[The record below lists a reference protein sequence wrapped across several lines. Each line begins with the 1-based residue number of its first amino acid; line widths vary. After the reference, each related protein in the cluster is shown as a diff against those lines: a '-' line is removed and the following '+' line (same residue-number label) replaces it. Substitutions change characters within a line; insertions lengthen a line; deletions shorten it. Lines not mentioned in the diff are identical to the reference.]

1 MMQYSTEFCH
11 TRHCD
16 RLRKELDNITTKNCP
31 EQENIEQVICCMP
44 EGTEPQDCTEEK
56 TTFTLTEFKEL
67 VHSAQKG
74 DREAINVLCTAFK
87 PLIYKEAY
95 RYEVREALGEDA
107 VNTAWLIFLEQIK
120 KYDGRDFGHLP
131 GLLQYH
137 VHYGLLH
144 KFTRG
149 KSVKDC
155 YYLDA
160 EEEGDET
167 QIAEK
172 FDAIAQMEDN
182 QAMQLA
188 FKRLTDKQ
196 RNIINAMQEP
206 DMTIKK
212 YSEEHK
218 ISYKTAYLHLH
229 RGLDNLKR
237 MIA

>member
-1 MMQYSTEFCH
+1 MQYSTEFCH

-31 EQENIEQVICCMP
+31 EQENTEQVICCVP
-44 EGTEPQDCTEEK
+44 EGTEPQECTEEK

-131 GLLQYH
+131 GLLQYYI
-137 VHYGLLH
+137 HYGLLH

>member
-1 MMQYSTEFCH
+1 MQYNTEFCY
-11 TRHCD
+11 TRSTNRH
-16 RLRKELDNITTKNCP
+16 RKELDNITTQNCP
-31 EQENIEQVICCMP
+31 EQETGEEIICCVP

-67 VHSAQKG
+67 VHSAQNG
-74 DREAINVLCTAFK
+74 DREAINTLCNAFK

-95 RYEVREALGEDA
+95 RYEVREALGEDS
-107 VNTAWLIFLEQIK
+107 VNAAWLIFLEQIK

-160 EEEGDET
+160 EEEGDGM

-212 YSEEHK
+212 YSEDHK

>member
-1 MMQYSTEFCH
+1 MQYSTEFCH
-11 TRHCD
+11 MRHCD

-31 EQENIEQVICCMP
+31 EQENTEQVICCVP
-44 EGTEPQDCTEEK
+44 EGTEPQECTEEK

-160 EEEGDET
+160 EEEGEET

-237 MIA
+237 MIV

>member
-1 MMQYSTEFCH
+1 MKCKKTLSRSFPA
-11 TRHCD
+11 
-16 RLRKELDNITTKNCP
+16 CP
-31 EQENIEQVICCMP
+31 TVQSRQSAACRNN
-44 EGTEPQDCTEEK
+44 K
-56 TTFTLTEFKEL
+56 YTFTLTDFKEL
-67 VHSAQKG
+67 VISAQKG
-74 DREAINVLCTAFK
+74 NNQAIDQLCTAFK

-160 EEEGDET
+160 EEDGEEM
-167 QIAEK
+167 QIADK
-172 FDAIAQMEDN
+172 FDAIAEMEDN
-182 QAMQLA
+182 QALQFA

-196 RNIINAMQEP
+196 RDIINAMQEP
-206 DMTIKK
+206 DMTITK
-212 YSEEHK
+212 YSQEHK
-218 ISYKTAYLHLH
+218 ISYKTAYLHLQ
-229 RGLDNLKR
+229 RGLENIKR
-237 MIA
+237 AIA

>member
-1 MMQYSTEFCH
+1 MQYSTEFCH

-31 EQENIEQVICCMP
+31 EQENTEQVICCVP
-44 EGTEPQDCTEEK
+44 EGTEPQECTEEK

-74 DREAINVLCTAFK
+74 DCEAINVLCTAFK

-95 RYEVREALGEDA
+95 RYEVREAFGEDA

-172 FDAIAQMEDN
+172 FDAIAHMEDN

>member
-1 MMQYSTEFCH
+1 MQYSTEFCH

-31 EQENIEQVICCMP
+31 EQKNTEQVICCVP
-44 EGTEPQDCTEEK
+44 EGTEPQECTEEK

-74 DREAINVLCTAFK
+74 DCEAINVLCTAFK

-160 EEEGDET
+160 EEEGEET

>member
-1 MMQYSTEFCH
+1 MQYSTEFCH

-16 RLRKELDNITTKNCP
+16 RHRKELDNITTQNCP
-31 EQENIEQVICCMP
+31 KQENTEQVICCVP

-56 TTFTLTEFKEL
+56 TTFTLTEFKEM

-107 VNTAWLIFLEQIK
+107 INTAWLIFLEQIK

-131 GLLQYH
+131 GLLQYYI
-137 VHYGLLH
+137 HYGLLH

-160 EEEGDET
+160 EEEGDGM

>member
-1 MMQYSTEFCH
+1 MQYSTEFCH

-31 EQENIEQVICCMP
+31 EQENTEQVICCVP

>member
-1 MMQYSTEFCH
+1 MQYNTEFCY
-11 TRHCD
+11 TRSTNRH
-16 RLRKELDNITTKNCP
+16 RKELDNITTKNCP
-31 EQENIEQVICCMP
+31 EQENSEEIICCVP
-44 EGTEPQDCTEEK
+44 EGTDPQDCTEEK

-160 EEEGDET
+160 EEEGEET
-167 QIAEK
+167 QIADKDNVFERTEVNQPFSAARLSK
-172 FDAIAQMEDN
+172 EQTDAVNELVLNELDHRLFCKKYACSSKT
-182 QAMQLA
+182 A
-188 FKRLTDKQ
+188 FKHRANGL
-196 RNIINAMQEP
+196 
-206 DMTIKK
+206 KK
-212 YSEEHK
+212 
-218 ISYKTAYLHLH
+218 
-229 RGLDNLKR
+229 LKSLL
-237 MIA
+237 A

>member
-1 MMQYSTEFCH
+1 MQYSTEFCH

-31 EQENIEQVICCMP
+31 DQENTEQVICCVP
-44 EGTEPQDCTEEK
+44 EGTEPQECTEEK

-131 GLLQYH
+131 GLLQYYI
-137 VHYGLLH
+137 HYGLLH

-160 EEEGDET
+160 EEEGEET

>member
-1 MMQYSTEFCH
+1 MQYSTEFCH

-31 EQENIEQVICCMP
+31 EQENTEQEICCVP
-44 EGTEPQDCTEEK
+44 EGTEPQDYSEEK

-74 DREAINVLCTAFK
+74 DREAINVLCIAFK
-87 PLIYKEAY
+87 PLIYKETY

-137 VHYGLLH
+137 IHYGLLH
-144 KFTRG
+144 KVTRG

-155 YYLDA
+155 YYIDA
-160 EEEGDET
+160 EEEGDGM
-167 QIAEK
+167 QIADKDNVFERTEVNQLFLAAK
-172 FDAIAQMEDN
+172 LSKEQTDAVNELVLNELDHRLFCKKYACSSKT
-182 QAMQLA
+182 A
-188 FKRLTDKQ
+188 FKHRANGL
-196 RNIINAMQEP
+196 
-206 DMTIKK
+206 KK
-212 YSEEHK
+212 
-218 ISYKTAYLHLH
+218 
-229 RGLDNLKR
+229 LKSLL
-237 MIA
+237 A

>member
-1 MMQYSTEFCH
+1 M
-11 TRHCD
+11 RHCD

-31 EQENIEQVICCMP
+31 EQENTEQVICCVP

-95 RYEVREALGEDA
+95 RYEVRETLGEDA

-160 EEEGDET
+160 EEEGDGM

>member
-1 MMQYSTEFCH
+1 MQYSTEFCH

-31 EQENIEQVICCMP
+31 EQENTEQVICCVP
-44 EGTEPQDCTEEK
+44 EGTEPQECTEEK

-131 GLLQYH
+131 GLLQYYI
-137 VHYGLLH
+137 HYGLLH

-160 EEEGDET
+160 EEEGEET

>member
-1 MMQYSTEFCH
+1 MQYSTEFCH

-31 EQENIEQVICCMP
+31 EQKNTEQVICCVP
-44 EGTEPQDCTEEK
+44 EGTEPQECTEEK

-137 VHYGLLH
+137 IHYGLLH

-160 EEEGDET
+160 EEEGEET

>member
-1 MMQYSTEFCH
+1 MQYSTEFCH

-31 EQENIEQVICCMP
+31 EQENTEQVICCVP

-74 DREAINVLCTAFK
+74 DREAINVLCAAFK

-160 EEEGDET
+160 EEEGDGM

>member
-1 MMQYSTEFCH
+1 MQYSTEFCH

-31 EQENIEQVICCMP
+31 EQENTEQVICCVP
-44 EGTEPQDCTEEK
+44 EGTEPQNCTEEK

-74 DREAINVLCTAFK
+74 DREAINVLCTTFK

-160 EEEGDET
+160 EEEGDGM

-229 RGLDNLKR
+229 RGLDKLKR

>member
-1 MMQYSTEFCH
+1 MQYSTEFCH

-31 EQENIEQVICCMP
+31 EQENTEQVICYVP

-120 KYDGRDFGHLP
+120 KYEGRDFGHLP
-131 GLLQYH
+131 GLLQYYI
-137 VHYGLLH
+137 HYGLLH

-160 EEEGDET
+160 EEEGDGM

-229 RGLDNLKR
+229 RGLDKLKR

>member
-1 MMQYSTEFCH
+1 M
-11 TRHCD
+11 
-16 RLRKELDNITTKNCP
+16 
-31 EQENIEQVICCMP
+31 
-44 EGTEPQDCTEEK
+44 
-56 TTFTLTEFKEL
+56 
-67 VHSAQKG
+67 
-74 DREAINVLCTAFK
+74 
-87 PLIYKEAY
+87 
-95 RYEVREALGEDA
+95 
-107 VNTAWLIFLEQIK
+107 
-120 KYDGRDFGHLP
+120 
-131 GLLQYH
+131 
-137 VHYGLLH
+137 
-144 KFTRG
+144 
-149 KSVKDC
+149 
-155 YYLDA
+155 
-160 EEEGDET
+160 

-237 MIA
+237 MIAYFYFDVLLPVQQDVFYFYAGIKKEHCQVNGIQPFLLSRIRKISFFKCQESGFILFSPVKDWGFCLRLRSTTTILYVYPLGSTLKNKDTTSYASSYNHGKRNKDRKKKL

>member
-16 RLRKELDNITTKNCP
+16 RHRKELDNITTKNCP
-31 EQENIEQVICCMP
+31 EQENTEQVICCVP
-44 EGTEPQDCTEEK
+44 KGTEPQDCTEEK

-74 DREAINVLCTAFK
+74 DCEAINVLCTAFK

-95 RYEVREALGEDA
+95 RYEVHEALGEDA

-160 EEEGDET
+160 EEEGEET

>member
-1 MMQYSTEFCH
+1 M
-11 TRHCD
+11 
-16 RLRKELDNITTKNCP
+16 
-31 EQENIEQVICCMP
+31 
-44 EGTEPQDCTEEK
+44 
-56 TTFTLTEFKEL
+56 
-67 VHSAQKG
+67 HSAQKG

-137 VHYGLLH
+137 IHYGLLH

-160 EEEGDET
+160 EEEGEET
-167 QIAEK
+167 QIADKDNVFERTEVNQLFSAAGLSK
-172 FDAIAQMEDN
+172 EQTDAVNELVLNELDHRLFCKKYACSSKT
-182 QAMQLA
+182 A
-188 FKRLTDKQ
+188 FKHRANGL
-196 RNIINAMQEP
+196 
-206 DMTIKK
+206 KK
-212 YSEEHK
+212 
-218 ISYKTAYLHLH
+218 
-229 RGLDNLKR
+229 LKSLL
-237 MIA
+237 A

>member
-1 MMQYSTEFCH
+1 MQYSTEFCH

-31 EQENIEQVICCMP
+31 EQENTEQVICCVL

-160 EEEGDET
+160 EEEGEET

>member
-1 MMQYSTEFCH
+1 MQYNTEFCY
-11 TRHCD
+11 TRSTNRH
-16 RLRKELDNITTKNCP
+16 RKELDNITTKNCP
-31 EQENIEQVICCMP
+31 EQENSEEIICCVP

-74 DREAINVLCTAFK
+74 DREAINTLCNAFK

-120 KYDGRDFGHLP
+120 KYKDRDFGHLP

-160 EEEGDET
+160 EEEGDGM

-182 QAMQLA
+182 QAMQFA

-196 RNIINAMQEP
+196 RNIIKAMQEP

>member
-1 MMQYSTEFCH
+1 MQYSTEFCH

-31 EQENIEQVICCMP
+31 EQENTEQVICCVP
-44 EGTEPQDCTEEK
+44 EGTELQDCTEEK

-160 EEEGDET
+160 EEEGDGM

-229 RGLDNLKR
+229 RGLDKLKR

>member
-1 MMQYSTEFCH
+1 MQYSTEFCH

-16 RLRKELDNITTKNCP
+16 RLRKELDKITTKNCP
-31 EQENIEQVICCMP
+31 EQENTEQVICCVP

-160 EEEGDET
+160 EEEGEET

>member
-1 MMQYSTEFCH
+1 MQYSTEFCH
-11 TRHCD
+11 MRHCD

-31 EQENIEQVICCMP
+31 EQENTEQLICCVP
-44 EGTEPQDCTEEK
+44 EGTEPQDYSEEK

-137 VHYGLLH
+137 IHYGLLH

-160 EEEGDET
+160 EEEGDEL
-167 QIAEK
+167 QIADKNNVFEQTEVNQLFSAARLSK
-172 FDAIAQMEDN
+172 EQTDAVNELVLNDLDHRVFCKKYACSSKT
-182 QAMQLA
+182 A
-188 FKRLTDKQ
+188 FKHRANGL
-196 RNIINAMQEP
+196 
-206 DMTIKK
+206 KK
-212 YSEEHK
+212 
-218 ISYKTAYLHLH
+218 
-229 RGLDNLKR
+229 LKSLL
-237 MIA
+237 A

>member
-1 MMQYSTEFCH
+1 MRSTN
-11 TRHCD
+11 RH
-16 RLRKELDNITTKNCP
+16 RKELDNITTKNCP
-31 EQENIEQVICCMP
+31 EQENSEEIICCVP

-67 VHSAQKG
+67 VHSAQNG
-74 DREAINVLCTAFK
+74 DREAINTLCNAFK

-120 KYDGRDFGHLP
+120 KYEGRDFGHLP

-160 EEEGDET
+160 EEEGEET

-212 YSEEHK
+212 YSEDHK

-229 RGLDNLKR
+229 RGLNNLKR

>member
-1 MMQYSTEFCH
+1 MQYSTEFCH

-31 EQENIEQVICCMP
+31 EQENTEQVICCVP

-160 EEEGDET
+160 EEEGEET

>member
-1 MMQYSTEFCH
+1 MQYSTEFCH

-16 RLRKELDNITTKNCP
+16 RLRKELDNITTKNGP
-31 EQENIEQVICCMP
+31 EQENTEQVICCVP
-44 EGTEPQDCTEEK
+44 EGTEPQECTEEK

-160 EEEGDET
+160 EEEGEET

>member
-1 MMQYSTEFCH
+1 MQYSTEFCH

-31 EQENIEQVICCMP
+31 EQENTEQVICCMP

-67 VHSAQKG
+67 VHSAQNG
-74 DREAINVLCTAFK
+74 DREAINTLCNAFK

-160 EEEGDET
+160 EEEGEGM

>member
-1 MMQYSTEFCH
+1 MQYSTEFCH

-31 EQENIEQVICCMP
+31 EQENTEQVICCVP

-74 DREAINVLCTAFK
+74 DREAINVLCTAFN

-120 KYDGRDFGHLP
+120 KYEGRDFGHLP
-131 GLLQYH
+131 GLLQYN

-160 EEEGDET
+160 EEEGEET
-167 QIAEK
+167 QIADKDNVFERTEVNQLFSAARLSK
-172 FDAIAQMEDN
+172 EQTDAVNELVLNELDHRLFCKKYACSSKT
-182 QAMQLA
+182 A
-188 FKRLTDKQ
+188 FK
-196 RNIINAMQEP
+196 
-206 DMTIKK
+206 
-212 YSEEHK
+212 
-218 ISYKTAYLHLH
+218 H
-229 RGLDNLKR
+229 RANGLQKLKLLL
-237 MIA
+237 A

>member
-1 MMQYSTEFCH
+1 MQYNTEFCY
-11 TRHCD
+11 TRSTNRH
-16 RLRKELDNITTKNCP
+16 RKELDNITTKNCP
-31 EQENIEQVICCMP
+31 EQENSEEIICCVP
-44 EGTEPQDCTEEK
+44 EGTEPQDCTEVK

-67 VHSAQKG
+67 VHSAQNG
-74 DREAINVLCTAFK
+74 DREAINTLCNAFK

-160 EEEGDET
+160 EEEGEET
-167 QIAEK
+167 QIADKDNVFEQTEVNQLFSAARLSK
-172 FDAIAQMEDN
+172 EQTDAVNELVLNELDHRLFCKKYACSSKT
-182 QAMQLA
+182 A
-188 FKRLTDKQ
+188 FKHRANGL
-196 RNIINAMQEP
+196 
-206 DMTIKK
+206 KK
-212 YSEEHK
+212 
-218 ISYKTAYLHLH
+218 
-229 RGLDNLKR
+229 LKSLL
-237 MIA
+237 A

>member
-1 MMQYSTEFCH
+1 
-11 TRHCD
+11 
-16 RLRKELDNITTKNCP
+16 
-31 EQENIEQVICCMP
+31 MP

-67 VHSAQKG
+67 VHNAQNG
-74 DREAINVLCTAFK
+74 DREAINTLCNAFK

-107 VNTAWLIFLEQIK
+107 INTAWLIFLEQIK
-120 KYDGRDFGHLP
+120 KYKDRDFGHLP

-155 YYLDA
+155 YYLNA
-160 EEEGDET
+160 EEEGEET

-172 FDAIAQMEDN
+172 FDAIAQLEDN
-182 QAMQLA
+182 QAMQFA

-212 YSEEHK
+212 YSEDHK